1 MFYLGMS
8 HPRMDEEILFSYL
21 ISSRKSNQNIFFFHQ
36 KIFVFLIFL
45 YFMSVLGTKYAP
57 KSRILAH
64 FFPNLL
70 PCFMDGFTVSQHLGK
85 KTGQEVAPCYHRN
98 KDMPGGG
105 GRNQSSFGLFK
116 MIGFPKRESVK
127 PSNKPTKMASNGKI
141 TPFFLEKIG
150 DTDSHSW
157 LGFSNCHVSLGPW
170 LVDMFFPSRPN
181 PKRKVP
187 KSL

>member
-21 ISSRKSNQNIFFFHQ
+21 ISSRTSNQNIGFFHQ
-36 KIFVFLIFL
+36 KIFVFLNPSCVSCLF
-45 YFMSVLGTKYAP
+45 LGTKYAP

-70 PCFMDGFTVSQHLGK
+70 PCFIDGFTVSQHLGK
-85 KTGQEVAPCYHRN
+85 KMSGSGTMLPPQQRYARRVGE
-98 KDMPGGG
+98 
-105 GRNQSSFGLFK
+105 RNQSSFGLFK

-141 TPFFLEKIG
+141 APFFWK
-150 DTDSHSW
+150 
-157 LGFSNCHVSLGPW
+157 
-170 LVDMFFPSRPN
+170 
-181 PKRKVP
+181 
-187 KSL
+187 